1 MTSQPSQEGD
11 IAVDSTFIGEGIT
24 STDYDST
31 ITLDGWGDGCKAGD
45 YLVYDQNTFACKP
58 ADKVMPDPV
67 VITSEGAFPYEEMEF
82 ETVKTESIGFVHE
95 TFNLYEAYPTHS
107 CPVA

>member
-31 ITLDGWGDGCKAGD
+31 ITLDGWGDGCGQCCEGSRFA
-45 YLVYDQNTFACKP
+45 LVIVSA
-58 ADKVMPDPV
+58 
-67 VITSEGAFPYEEMEF
+67 
-82 ETVKTESIGFVHE
+82 
-95 TFNLYEAYPTHS
+95 L
-107 CPVA
+107 